1 MSRGY
6 SLRSSFT
13 TKTSVIVYSTF
24 YSTPTCVSQGKLTFV
39 LVTRAGN
46 SFAREP
52 AGLSSRSSVLMIAAV
67 FFTLM
72 VFAQL
77 RRNAMST
84 SGCSAV
90 AESGRL
96 WLLLWLLADW
106 LRLLVLSP
114 LRGPL
119 EDCFWRCWLCPAVV
133 VGSPSTAVSSSEKA
147 VTFLFDL
154 LDVDRARAFDAV
166 VCLPVVLSVFVW
178 GKASE
183 ALAACLRRGYD
194 LDC

>member
-1 MSRGY
+1 M
-6 SLRSSFT
+6 
-13 TKTSVIVYSTF
+13 
-24 YSTPTCVSQGKLTFV
+24 
-39 LVTRAGN
+39 
-46 SFAREP
+46 
-52 AGLSSRSSVLMIAAV
+52 
-67 FFTLM
+67 
-72 VFAQL
+72 
-77 RRNAMST
+77 
-84 SGCSAV
+84 
-90 AESGRL
+90 
-96 WLLLWLLADW
+96 
-106 LRLLVLSP
+106 LVLSP